1 MNEFKEV
8 SETLKTK
15 LSESTLGKQLSGI
28 KIFDLGDEMDRPL
41 QEAPQED
48 AEVES
53 PENNRSEADTPESDA
68 QTDNAEKKTR
78 ELTEEERQE

>member
-68 QTDNAEKKTR
+68 QTDNAEKKKS
-78 ELTEEERQE
+78 LD